1 VKRLLIVLAIVAVL
15 AVVAFRARRTPSK
28 RIPDGIDN
36 APRVV
41 PLENAVNTF
50 GGKKKS

>member
-1 VKRLLIVLAIVAVL
+1 VKRLLIVVVIVTVL

-41 PLENAVNTF
+41 PLENAVPTIVE
-50 GGKKKS
+50 KR